1 MATTSFSLGPHWDE
15 FIKQQV
21 ATGRYGSA
29 SEVVREALRRM
40 EDEAEKLSAVRQHLA
55 EGRRQA
61 DAGEFVEGFSMRD
74 VIRRARDRATSDA

>member
-40 EDEAEKLSAVRQHLA
+40 EDEAQKLQALRDHLA
-55 EGRRQA
+55 EGQRQA
-61 DAGEFVEGFSMRD
+61 EAVAFVEDFSIEN
-74 VIRRARDRATSDA
+74 VITRAKDRAKSPV

>member
-40 EDEAEKLSAVRQHLA
+40 EDEAEKFAKLKADIE
-55 EGRRQA
+55 EGIRQA
-61 DAGEFVEGFSMRD
+61 EAGETVDGREVFAQIYAKLEKRK
-74 VIRRARDRATSDA
+74 